1 MKAQNPLN
9 QAGLLTMSELM
20 GLAKPKSKK
29 DDRPE
34 NSIAL
39 RVIALL
45 MAIILITAAA
55 TYVETPNVVTFLY
68 IWGSVCGS
76 YISYAFRNSKPAW
89 LSIFPLIGTFIVC
102 GIFTYE
108 LVGQFMFGKFEPLGP
123 FIHVLTGLQ
132 ALHFFDIR
140 TRSDVSISI
149 MIGLSVLCCV
159 AAAGNGPLFGLYV
172 AIYLFLGSVFLYLEC
187 VSRSKDVGPSRPL
200 GEARPGS
207 QSQAAPPRIQRQAT
221 GNVIFPVMSLPLLT
235 VLVFFG
241 LPRVDS
247 IIDSSLASM
256 MRSKIAVSGGATTG
270 TRSGSGGGRGTTQGS
285 GGGTGGSGSTGKSG
299 DAGSGGSKDG
309 RGTSSDASDVAA
321 AQSGPGTVGRGGK
334 PDGKGGKGGKGSK
347 GGDDLSAGGG
357 PGTGSG
363 ASTLTV
369 SVDAEAANETMSL
382 DRPPGKDELLLRVS
396 SQRETC
402 IRRIAF
408 DTFDGRHWLRKQPR
422 KLTAHIATAGQGVKV
437 SDLPAF
443 ELATECPTVEV
454 AMDVRV
460 ESEIRGVLPAV
471 WVPSFVSSTIKN
483 FFVDKDGTIIARQ
496 ILRKG
501 ANYKIVSYVPVY
513 DLTTLRGVTD
523 KKPADEAYLQ
533 LPEGFSKQVSEL
545 AQKTAGEGNAFAK
558 AERICNYLRQNYKYN
573 ATLESKVADG
583 EDYVENFLFKTKQG
597 NCKHFATSFVLMCR
611 SVGVEARCVGGFLPG
626 TLNKDSGFREIH
638 MRDAHAWGETYLPN
652 WGWIEFDATPDGR
665 MPLHEQENIL
675 SSLVKHGLGS
685 FGSSIQSKRKPI
697 ASSPQ
702 ADPSKFD
709 SKGDDKKKLD
719 FWAKLD
725 PRELL
730 GNLPWKAF
738 AVVLTVLSI
747 AAIAWHYVSTRKK
760 AEGFAETRDIS
771 RRSTQ
776 LYMEMLRDLQR
787 YKIARNP
794 ADTPDEVLERLEA
807 SLAQPAVDSQPL
819 PPELPKLVSSF
830 MNVYCMDRFGNSDR
844 TQELESICNSI
855 HTLVTSK

>member
-9 QAGLLTMSELM
+9 QASLLTMSDLI
-20 GLAKPKSKK
+20 GLTKPKSKK

-39 RVIALL
+39 RVIALF

-55 TYVETPNVVTFLY
+55 TYVDTPNVVTFLY

-108 LVGQFMFGKFEPLGP
+108 LVGQFMFGRFEPLGP

-132 ALHFFDIR
+132 ALHFFDMR
-140 TRSDVSISI
+140 TRTDVSIST

-207 QSQAAPPRIQRQAT
+207 QSSQAAPRMQRQAT
-221 GNVIFPVMSLPLLT
+221 GNVIFPVMSLPLVT

-241 LPRVDS
+241 LPRIDS
-247 IIDSSLASM
+247 IIDANLASI
-256 MRSKIAVSGGATTG
+256 MRSNVAVSGGTTTG
-270 TRSGSGGGRGTTQGS
+270 TRGGIGGGGRGTTQGAGS
-285 GGGTGGSGSTGKSG
+285 SSTSGGSGRTG

-309 RGTSSDASDVAA
+309 KGASSDPSDVAA
-321 AQSGPGTVGRGGK
+321 AQSGPGSVGKGGK
-334 PDGKGGKGGKGSK
+334 GDGKGGKGGKGGK
-347 GGDDLSAGGG
+347 NDDDLSAGGG
-357 PGTGSG
+357 SGTGSG
-363 ASTLTV
+363 PSTLTV
-369 SVDAEAANETMSL
+369 SVDTEAANETMTL

-396 SQRETC
+396 SPRETC

-408 DTFDGRHWLRKQPR
+408 DTFNGTNWLRKQPR

-443 ELATECPTVEV
+443 ELASECPTVEV

-460 ESEIRGVLPAV
+460 ESEIRGVLPST
-471 WVPSFVSSTIKN
+471 WVPSFVSSSIKS

-496 ILRKG
+496 VLRKG
-501 ANYKIVSYVPVY
+501 AFYKIVAYVPVY
-513 DLTTLRGVTD
+513 DFAALRAVTD
-523 KKPADEAYLQ
+523 KKPPDEAYLQ
-533 LPEGFSKQVSEL
+533 LPEGFSKQVQDL

-573 ATLESKVADG
+573 ATLENKLAAG

-597 NCKHFATSFVLMCR
+597 NCKHFATAFVLMCR

-626 TLNKDSGFREIH
+626 TLNKDSGFREIY
-638 MRDAHAWGETYLPN
+638 MRHAHAWGETYLPN
-652 WGWIEFDATPDGR
+652 WGWIEFDATPDGM

-685 FGSSIQSKRKPI
+685 FGSSIQSKRKPT
-697 ASSPQ
+697 AGGSQ
-702 ADPSKFD
+702 LDPGKFD
-709 SKGDDKKKLD
+709 SKADDKKKLD
-719 FWAKLD
+719 FWQKLD

-730 GNLPWKAF
+730 ANLPWKAF
-738 AVVLTVLSI
+738 AVGLTLLSI
-747 AAIAWHYVSTRKK
+747 AAIALHYFSTRKN
-760 AEGFAETRDIS
+760 AEGLIETRESS

-794 ADTPDEVLERLEA
+794 ADTPDEVLKRLEA
-807 SLAQPAVDSQPL
+807 CLAQPADDSVPL
-819 PPELPKLVSSF
+819 PPELPTLVSSF
-830 MNVYCMDRFGNSDR
+830 MNVYCLDRFGNSNR
-844 TQELESICNSI
+844 TAELESIRSSI
-855 HTLVTSK
+855 HSLVTAK